1 MRFNLVIET
10 KENMEPNQFINFVL
24 RNLRQTRVEI
34 ANTEKLGASHIDLKD
49 DFGNV
54 IGDFEFK
61 W

>member
-1 MRFNLVIET
+1 VIET

-34 ANTEKLGASHIDLKD
+34 ANTEKLGANHIDLKD